1 MCIIGFKCRSQWID
15 WSFWLFVSPVY
26 STTVWTTVFYL
37 EVTGNH
43 PAILALKEWN
53 PLPFIKEKINIWS
66 GEKTSRVL
74 CLWLAMIFSHMFFFK
89 GLVTEVNWTQHYPGL
104 YMSLVHSPICLIRQ
118 NTSSSL
124 YFDTGKALT
133 KWIFFCFV
141 FCLFCECEKFKQLLS
156 FSDSAVRCFTMNVN
170 EKKNKMKNGR
180 DFWYLAVL

>member
-1 MCIIGFKCRSQWID
+1 MGARLVNLKAHMKPISRNFVATYNWCVCVYVCIIGFKCRSQWID

-74 CLWLAMIFSHMFFFK
+74 CLWLAMIFSHMFFFN
-89 GLVTEVNWTQHYPGL
+89 GLVAFTFLFFNHFRKISFALISWKRL
-104 YMSLVHSPICLIRQ
+104 YLNLILMENLVI
-118 NTSSSL
+118 TM
-124 YFDTGKALT
+124 
-133 KWIFFCFV
+133 
-141 FCLFCECEKFKQLLS
+141 LFTC
-156 FSDSAVRCFTMNVN
+156 
-170 EKKNKMKNGR
+170 
-180 DFWYLAVL
+180 Y